1 MDLMTEA
8 FLSPMLHLEGTAAD
22 WYWKIEFPFFI

>member
-8 FLSPMLHLEGTAAD
+8 FLSPMLHLEGKLLTD
-22 WYWKIEFPFFI
+22 IEKLNFLFFI